1 MFPSYFLHRDDP
13 RRYSA
18 ISRKGTAGPPAPVPP
33 SHRHVI
39 VREAVP
45 ADFDALVRLAALDDR
60 RVPSGT
66 VVVAEVDGEL
76 AAAVSLAGHAI
87 ADPFRPT
94 ADLVGLLELR
104 AAQLS
109 AAETETATSAA
120 KPRLVPRAAGF

>member
-13 RRYSA
+13 RRYHA
-18 ISRKGTAGPPAPVPP
+18 ISRKRTAGTPTPPAV
-33 SHRHVI
+33 SHEHLI

-60 RVPSGT
+60 RVPSGKI
-66 VVVAEVDGEL
+66 VLAEVDGEL
-76 AAAVSLAGHAI
+76 VAAVSLDGHAV

-104 AAQLS
+104 AAQLREAEAQ
-109 AAETETATSAA
+109 AASETTTG
-120 KPRLVPRAAGF
+120 RLVPRPAGL

>member
-18 ISRKGTAGPPAPVPP
+18 ISRKGTAGAPAPVPA
-33 SHRHVI
+33 SHRRVI
-39 VREAVP
+39 VRDAVP
-45 ADFDALVRLAALDDR
+45 ADFDAIVRLAALDDR

-76 AAAVSLAGHAI
+76 VAAVSLAGHAI

-94 ADLVGLLELR
+94 ADLVSLLELR
-104 AAQLS
+104 ATQLR
-109 AAETETATSAA
+109 AAEAETVPAA
-120 KPRLVPRAAGF
+120 ANPRLVPRAAGF